1 VANIRITDG
10 PAGIKSENGRISGW
24 TYVEADGVDLGA
36 YVASA
41 QALLDEALVLPPG
54 YAVSW
59 SGQYESLERSKAQL
73 QVMVPVTLLLIAFL
87 IYLNFRS
94 VMAVLILMSTLPLSL
109 VGSLWLIF
117 WLGFDF
123 SVAVGV
129 GLIALAG
136 VAAELGVIMLVYLNQ
151 ALARGLASKVSD
163 QVSLSRADLKQVVL
177 TGAVRRVRPVV
188 MTTCATIAG
197 LLPILWSTGTG
208 SEVMQRL
215 AAPMVGGML
224 SALLLSLFVLPVVFY
239 LWKGKAL
246 ALSK

>member
-1 VANIRITDG
+1 
-10 PAGIKSENGRISGW
+10 
-24 TYVEADGVDLGA
+24 
-36 YVASA
+36 
-41 QALLDEALVLPPG
+41 
-54 YAVSW
+54 
-59 SGQYESLERSKAQL
+59 
-73 QVMVPVTLLLIAFL
+73 MVPVTLLLIAFL

-94 VMAVLILMSTLPLSL
+94 VMAVLILMATLPLSL

-151 ALARGLASKVSD
+151 ALARGLASKASD

-177 TGAVRRVRPVV
+177 TGAVRRLRPVV

>member
-1 VANIRITDG
+1 
-10 PAGIKSENGRISGW
+10 
-24 TYVEADGVDLGA
+24 
-36 YVASA
+36 
-41 QALLDEALVLPPG
+41 
-54 YAVSW
+54 
-59 SGQYESLERSKAQL
+59 
-73 QVMVPVTLLLIAFL
+73 MVPITLLLIAIL
-87 IYLNFRS
+87 IYLNFRNM
-94 VMAVLILMSTLPLSL
+94 MAVMILMATLPLSL

-129 GLIALAG
+129 GMIALAG

-151 ALARGLASKVSD
+151 ALARQIASTPLD
-163 QVSLSRADLKQVVL
+163 QGPLSRADLQHTIL
-177 TGAVRRVRPVV
+177 IGAVRRVRPVL

-197 LLPILWSTGTG
+197 LVPILWSTGTG

-239 LWKGKAL
+239 LWKAKVL
-246 ALSK
+246 VLSK